1 MISLNRNF
9 IFELC
14 QANLEEFITKKYN
27 GVMPGE
33 IEGLY
38 QMASGLKFIHE
49 KKMIHRDIKPENVL
63 ISFDGQRA
71 CLKIADLGF
80 TKPLNEDGI
89 HYDLASGL
97 KGTEYYMAPELLVL
111 RNLDRQRVLDEKCTT
126 ASDVF
131 AAGCTFFRYCAGGVH
146 PFGHDFNIERNI
158 VTGNLVNVTGKCR
171 EVELYLE
178 TRLRHLRTM
187 YFYNCNHKFTAQ
199 NIHIENGED
208 DQWIIDLVAKMV
220 KLNPIE
226 RPSFS
231 EIVELLED
239 RINSRS
245 FLQNLSGK

>member
-49 KKMIHRDIKPENVL
+49 KKMIHRDIKAENVL
-63 ISFDGQRA
+63 IYLADGQRA

-111 RNLDRQRVLDEKCTT
+111 RNLNRRVPDEKCTT

-131 AAGCTFFRYCAGGVH
+131 AAGCTFFRYCADGGLH
-146 PFGHDFNIERNI
+146 PFGHGFNIEGNI
-158 VTGNLVNVTGKCR
+158 VTGNPVNLTGKCR
-171 EVELYLE
+171 EV
-178 TRLRHLRTM
+178 
-187 YFYNCNHKFTAQ
+187 A
-199 NIHIENGED
+199 I
-208 DQWIIDLVAKMV
+208 
-220 KLNPIE
+220 
-226 RPSFS
+226 S
-231 EIVELLED
+231 
-239 RINSRS
+239 
-245 FLQNLSGK
+245 

>member
-1 MISLNRNF
+1 MILLNRNF

-14 QANLEEFITKKYN
+14 PADLEQFITNKYEEI
-27 GVMPGE
+27 MPEE

-49 KKMIHRDIKPENVL
+49 KKMIHRDIKAENVL
-63 ISFDGQRA
+63 IYLADGQRA

-111 RNLDRQRVLDEKCTT
+111 RNLNRRVPDEKCTT

-131 AAGCTFFRYCAGGVH
+131 AAGCTFFRYCAGGLH

-171 EVELYLE
+171 EV
-178 TRLRHLRTM
+178 
-187 YFYNCNHKFTAQ
+187 A
-199 NIHIENGED
+199 I
-208 DQWIIDLVAKMV
+208 
-220 KLNPIE
+220 
-226 RPSFS
+226 S
-231 EIVELLED
+231 
-239 RINSRS
+239 
-245 FLQNLSGK
+245 